1 MLPYLLTYLRS
12 IAGNEEGQ
20 DLLEYALLA
29 VLLSVAAIT
38 ILTTLGGQVSDVFT
52 SISGAIS
59 GALQ

>member
-29 VLLSVAAIT
+29 VLLSVVAIT
-38 ILTTLGGQVSDVFT
+38 
-52 SISGAIS
+52 AIS
-59 GALQ
+59 AAGDQVIAIFNSLATALTPP